1 MNISHS
7 IKKKIT
13 QYILLCLSL
22 LVIFNL
28 SYWSYNQYM
37 RIHNLLIRNR
47 IATENN
53 ITNIISKHT
62 NLLTAISND
71 NTLQNQSS
79 LLSQRI
85 EYVRPY
91 QEAFNI
97 EILGISDLKG
107 NAATTYNDSIENI
120 SYRRYFQ
127 QAIENNK
134 LTISNLIHSPISNSY
149 VYIICKPF
157 TNSANG
163 GTIFASVSYAEI
175 KKALSYQENT
185 SIKNNL
191 LNDYKGTQNNCKNI
205 NILKINKLYT
215 SLDSTQISY
224 NIKNKISFSYYAI
237 NNKYQIERLTLHLI
251 KNTPW
256 YLASTFNYNQYLK
269 ERFLFI
275 IFNIFISIIASVTI
289 GYYLMKKV
297 SIITSPIDDFIKEST
312 SIIPIQSQ
320 SKSDNIDINHHFN
333 NIINT
338 SKDGVY
344 CSRTNLLNRK
354 YFIQNA
360 NIKIQTHHKK
370 FALLFIDLDN
380 LKTINDTLGHHYGD
394 YVISIFAQ
402 HITTFFNHPI
412 DLAGR
417 FGGDEFIILTNN
429 FNNEIDLIDK
439 LQKLIIELN
448 GSVSNA
454 STVIPFSAS
463 IGVALTDNETRDIE
477 QLIIHADK
485 AVYDS
490 KKKGKN
496 CYTFYIN
503 H

>member
-1 MNISHS
+1 
-7 IKKKIT
+7 
-13 QYILLCLSL
+13 
-22 LVIFNL
+22 
-28 SYWSYNQYM
+28 M

-71 NTLQNQSS
+71 NTVKNQLS

-157 TNSANG
+157 ANSVEG

-215 SLDSTQISY
+215 SLDSTKISY
-224 NIKNKISFSYYAI
+224 NIKNKIAFSYYAI
-237 NNKYQIERLTLHLI
+237 NNKYQIERLTLHQI

-256 YLASTFNYNQYLK
+256 YLVSTFNYNQYLK
-269 ERFLFI
+269 ERFIFI
-275 IFNIFISIIASVTI
+275 IFNILISIIASVTI

-320 SKSDNIDINHHFN
+320 SKSDNID
-333 NIINT
+333 
-338 SKDGVY
+338 
-344 CSRTNLLNRK
+344 
-354 YFIQNA
+354 
-360 NIKIQTHHKK
+360 
-370 FALLFIDLDN
+370 
-380 LKTINDTLGHHYGD
+380 
-394 YVISIFAQ
+394 
-402 HITTFFNHPI
+402 
-412 DLAGR
+412 
-417 FGGDEFIILTNN
+417 
-429 FNNEIDLIDK
+429 
-439 LQKLIIELN
+439 
-448 GSVSNA
+448 
-454 STVIPFSAS
+454 
-463 IGVALTDNETRDIE
+463 
-477 QLIIHADK
+477 
-485 AVYDS
+485 
-490 KKKGKN
+490 
-496 CYTFYIN
+496 
-503 H
+503 

>member
-7 IKKKIT
+7 IRKKIT

-22 LVIFNL
+22 LIIFNI
-28 SYWSYNQYM
+28 SYWSYNQYT

-47 IATENN
+47 ISIENN
-53 ITNIISKHT
+53 IATIISKHT
-62 NLLTAISND
+62 DLLTAISND
-71 NTLQNQSS
+71 DIVKDQSS
-79 LLSQRI
+79 LSQSI
-85 EYVRPY
+85 EIVRPY

-97 EILGISDLKG
+97 EILGISDTKG
-107 NAATTYNDSIENI
+107 NAATTYSDSIKNI
-120 SYRRYFQ
+120 SYRSYFQ
-127 QAIENNK
+127 QAIQKNK

-157 TNSANG
+157 THSVRG
-163 GTIFASVSYAEI
+163 GTIFASVSYDEI

-191 LNDYKGTQNNCKNI
+191 LNGCKGANNNCKNI
-205 NILKINKLYT
+205 DILKNDKLYS
-215 SLDSTQISY
+215 SLDNNQILF
-224 NIKNKISFSYYAI
+224 NIQNKKTFSYYTI
-237 NNKYQIERLTLHLI
+237 NNKYQFERLTLRQL

-256 YLASTFNYNQYLK
+256 YLVSTLNYNQYLK
-269 ERFLFI
+269 EQFIFI
-275 IFNIFISIIASVTI
+275 IINILISIMASVAI

-297 SIITSPIDDFIKEST
+297 SIITSPIDDFIKKST
-312 SIIPIQSQ
+312 CIIPIQLQ
-320 SKSDNIDINHHFN
+320 SKNDNIDMNHHFN

-338 SKDGVY
+338 TKDGVY

-354 YFIQNA
+354 YFIQHG
-360 NIKIQTHHKK
+360 NITTQQLHNN

-394 YVISIFAQ
+394 DIISIFSQ
-402 HITTFFNHPI
+402 HIASFFNQPT
-412 DLAGR
+412 DLIGR
-417 FGGDEFIILTNN
+417 FGGDEFIVLTNN
-429 FNNEIDLIDK
+429 FNNEIDLVNK
-439 LQKLIIELN
+439 LQKLNIELN
-448 GSVSNA
+448 GSISNGNI
-454 STVIPFSAS
+454 TIPFSAS

-477 QLIIHADK
+477 QLIINADK

-496 CYTFYIN
+496 CYSFYIN